1 MTAPPATLVAP
12 ETTPD
17 ADEFDLD
24 VKLQPVER
32 HHSPDRAIR
41 ATGCSCVECDTNAN
55 TLHLRLTTAVSR
67 QQQRAIPPGI
77 VIGSARE

>member
-1 MTAPPATLVAP
+1 VTAPPATLVAP
-12 ETTPD
+12 EATPD

-41 ATGCSCVECDTNAN
+41 ATECSCVECDTNAN
-55 TLHLRLTTAVSR
+55 TCTCV
-67 QQQRAIPPGI
+67 
-77 VIGSARE
+77 